1 MNVRV
6 PVVAA
11 GLLAVG
17 SSGLAATLGISDE
30 VSHALS
36 SDVFGQF
43 LERPSWGG
51 ERGPEGVCD
60 DQGKLSPEIEKY
72 LADLRAPVVRFPFG
86 TDGDY
91 VDWQDLIDLP
101 GRAERPAPQR
111 TSMGILLASHAGA
124 HACVAEPYPLLITPG
139 RLGEPCLTMLNVADG
154 STMARNTAVECR
166 GYNLQLSEMRTWH
179 SRTSPNAR
187 LLGKIHPSFGTQA
200 SPAEELS
207 S

>member
-6 PVVAA
+6 PVIAA

-17 SSGLAATLGISDE
+17 SSGLAATLEISDE

-101 GRAERPAPQR
+101 GRAERPSTTGHTGEKVTNRLGLREYFELARRMGWR
-111 TSMGILLASHAGA
+111 TILVTNLRDALYRKKPLADAAA
-124 HACVAEPYPLLITPG
+124 HATALVEYARDPSG
-139 RLGEPCLTMLNVADG
+139 QRGMVF
-154 STMARNTAVECR
+154 MAPKT
-166 GYNLQLSEMRTWH
+166 
-179 SRTSPNAR
+179 
-187 LLGKIHPSFGTQA
+187 
-200 SPAEELS
+200 
-207 S
+207 